1 MRSPIPMIP
10 HFPIRDSRCFHR
22 GSFTYFVIPG
32 ISYRF
37 ISKYDIMCFSCIHPY
52 HSRNLHTDIRLFH
65 TGFIGWTEPV
75 DEFHAYTTPPISTT
89 TTMKNSMTTKDSMGM
104 HTGNGCCLLFLQC
117 PMFPQWN
124 RRISENEYKRI
135 RPEKVEG
142 FPDRIRLANYADVG
156 VFPHQR
162 FHGKSGSSGL
172 SEHIINI
179 CRRCTMHGIWKT
191 T

>member
-22 GSFTYFVIPG
+22 DSFTYSVIPG

-52 HSRNLHTDIRLFH
+52 HSRNLHTNIRLFH

-75 DEFHAYTTPPISTT
+75 DESNPYMTPPISTM
-89 TTMKNSMTTKDSMGM
+89 TMNNSMGM
-104 HTGNGCCLLFLQC
+104 HTGNGCCPSSCNALCSHSGIDGFRKT
-117 PMFPQWN
+117 N
-124 RRISENEYKRI
+124 IKGYG
-135 RPEKVEG
+135 PEKVEG

-172 SEHIINI
+172 SESIIDI
-179 CRRCTMHGIWKT
+179 CRKSTMLGIWKT

>member
-1 MRSPIPMIP
+1 MRSPIPIIP
-10 HFPIRDSRCFHR
+10 HSPIRDFRCFHR

-32 ISYRF
+32 ISYHF

-52 HSRNLHTDIRLFH
+52 HSRNLHTNIRLFH

-75 DEFHAYTTPPISTT
+75 DESNPYMTPPISTM
-89 TTMKNSMTTKDSMGM
+89 TMNNSMGM

-172 SEHIINI
+172 SESIIDI
-179 CRRCTMHGIWKT
+179 CRKSTMLGI
-191 T
+191 

>member
-1 MRSPIPMIP
+1 
-10 HFPIRDSRCFHR
+10 
-22 GSFTYFVIPG
+22 
-32 ISYRF
+32 
-37 ISKYDIMCFSCIHPY
+37 MCFSCIHPY
-52 HSRNLHTDIRLFH
+52 HSRNLHTNIRLFH

-75 DEFHAYTTPPISTT
+75 DESNPYMTPPISTM
-89 TTMKNSMTTKDSMGM
+89 TMNNSMGM

-135 RPEKVEG
+135 RPGKGWWVPG
-142 FPDRIRLANYADVG
+142 PYPTSQLCRCG
-156 VFPHQR
+156 CFPHQR

-191 T
+191 TWWTPKNPPSRFHEHINN